1 MSLLDK
7 ALEPATQWLNT
18 LQPREKFIVIYGGIA
33 LLFILFYLLI
43 WSPITEQ
50 LEYQKQKY
58 VSQQQLHSWMKNAA
72 HEIASI
78 KSSSGGSAVKFR
90 NQSITSLAD
99 RSARTTGVKAF
110 INKIEQSK
118 DDVKVTLKSANFD
131 LIINWLADLQ
141 DKYGITSSSVKIEQ
155 TGESGSIDAYIT
167 LQRL

>member
-1 MSLLDK
+1 MSLLDRT
-7 ALEPATQWLNT
+7 LEPARQWLNT

-50 LEYQKQKY
+50 LEQQQQKY

-72 HEIASI
+72 NEVVSI
-78 KSSSGGSAVKFR
+78 KSSTAGSAARFR

-99 RSARTTGVKAF
+99 RSARITGVKGF

-118 DDVKVTLKSANFD
+118 DDVKVTLNSADFD
-131 LIINWLADLQ
+131 LVISWLADLQ
-141 DKYGITSSSVKIEQ
+141 EKYGITSSSVKIEK
-155 TGESGSIDAYIT
+155 TSESGSIDAYIT